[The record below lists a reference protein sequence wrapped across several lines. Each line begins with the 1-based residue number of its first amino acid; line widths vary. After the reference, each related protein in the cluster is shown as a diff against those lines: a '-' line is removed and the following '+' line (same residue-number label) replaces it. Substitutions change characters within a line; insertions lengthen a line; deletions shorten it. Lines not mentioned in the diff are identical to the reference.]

1 MPGKLVSDS
10 LAAELAAATAI
21 SSNTTTEGSAKR
33 VGFPGHVQIEL
44 TTGTITDGTYDVAIQ
59 SSWDSGFATSGNIVE
74 VARFQ
79 QLDLED
85 DSETKAVETYVD
97 APYLRAVIVSAGT
110 TSGGTIGPIV
120 VRESHYNRVTAG
132 PGMPTA
138 PGTGTGYPD
147 AAADVITT

>member
-44 TTGTITDGTYDVAIQ
+44 KTGTITDGTYDVSIQ
-59 SSWDSGFATSGNIVE
+59 SSWDSSFTAGNVVE
-74 VARFQ
+74 VGRFD
-79 QLDLED
+79 QLLAAD
-85 DSETKAVETYVD
+85 DDETHALETYVD

-110 TSGGTIGPIV
+110 SSGGTIGPIK
-120 VRESHYNRVTAG
+120 VREAHFQRVTAG

-147 AAADVITT
+147 SSNDAL

>member
-44 TTGTITDGTYDVAIQ
+44 KSGTITDGTYDVSIQ
-59 SSWDSGFATSGNIVE
+59 SSWDSGFGTSGNIVE
-74 VARFQ
+74 VARFD
-79 QLDLED
+79 QLVAAD
-85 DSETKAVETYVD
+85 DDETHALETYVD
-97 APYLRAVIVSAGT
+97 APYLRAVILSAGT
-110 TSGGTIGPIV
+110 SSGGTIGPIK
-120 VRESHYNRVTAG
+120 VREAHYNRVTPG

-147 AAADVITT
+147 SSNDVLTS

>member
-10 LAAELAAATAI
+10 LAAELDAATAI
-21 SSNTTTEGSAKR
+21 SSDTDTTGAAVR

-59 SSWDSGFATSGNIVE
+59 SSWDSSFTSGNVVE

-79 QLDLED
+79 RLDLND

-97 APYLRAVIVSAGT
+97 APYLRSVITSAST
-110 TSGGTIGPIV
+110 SSGGTIGPIV
-120 VRESHYNRVTAG
+120 VREAHYNRVTAG

-147 AAADVITT
+147 AAADAI